1 MNLKTTDQ
9 NETSDEK
16 VFHVS
21 IKKDR
26 INQSILNVMK
36 ESAVDCGLNSADND
50 GIQCFMVEGRADQ
63 YLFDP
68 NLEVDK
74 LITNIEM
81 REVKSERIGTQGIQ
95 QQVNSAT
102 GQASAASSSTISCK
116 VVEIGGKEYMLFPKP
131 KSGGFLLEMF
141 SRQDQDFRH
150 PLGEIAIDPITRAYT
165 RMRMYH

>member
-1 MNLKTTDQ
+1 
-9 NETSDEK
+9 
-16 VFHVS
+16 
-21 IKKDR
+21 
-26 INQSILNVMK
+26 MK

-50 GIQCFMVEGRADQ
+50 GVQCFMVEGRADQ

-81 REVKSERIGTQGIQ
+81 REVKSDKVGVQ

-102 GQASAASSSTISCK
+102 GKASASSSTTIACK

-150 PLGEIAIDPITRAYT
+150 PLGEIAVDPFSGKYT
-165 RMRMYH
+165 RIRMYH

>member
-1 MNLKTTDQ
+1 MNYLYFF
-9 NETSDEK
+9 DEIEASLLRNI
-16 VFHVS
+16 FCQIN
-21 IKKDR
+21 IKKDK
-26 INQSILNVMK
+26 INQSILTVMK

-50 GIQCFMVEGRADQ
+50 GVQCFVVEGRADQ

-81 REVKSERIGTQGIQ
+81 KEVKTGRTGIQ

-102 GQASAASSSTISCK
+102 GQASAASSSTIACK

-131 KSGGFLLEMF
+131 KSGGFLLELF

-150 PLGEIAIDPITRAYT
+150 PLGEIALDPFTKAYT
-165 RMRMYH
+165 RMRFY